1 MTMKKTIAL
10 WITALIVAGCA
21 GSPPPVS
28 PPPESKAASQRAVVP
43 LTPDEREHVLGE
55 MRDFLTALQGVTDG
69 LARDDFGAVAA
80 AARKVG
86 AGSEAGRMP
95 PAIAKKLPP
104 EFRQLARATHDG
116 FDSLATDAVGRR
128 DTRHT
133 LAQTSA
139 LMQRCNACH
148 AAFRFPAGGS
158 P

>member
-1 MTMKKTIAL
+1 MKRLACVVAL
-10 WITALIVAGCA
+10 AFVGCA
-21 GSPPPVS
+21 GSPPPAA
-28 PPPESKAASQRAVVP
+28 PPPESAAGPQRAVVP

-55 MRDFLTALQGVTDG
+55 MRDFLVALQGITDG
-69 LARDDFGAVAA
+69 LARNDFGAVAA

-104 EFRQLARATHDG
+104 EFRQLARATHEG
-116 FDSLATDAVGRR
+116 FDSLAADAANRR
-128 DTRHT
+128 DARQT

-148 AAFRFPAGGS
+148 AAFRFPH
-158 P
+158 

>member
-1 MTMKKTIAL
+1 MKQRIVLGIA
-10 WITALIVAGCA
+10 ALLCAGCA
-21 GSPPPVS
+21 GSPPPAA
-28 PPPESKAASQRAVVP
+28 PPPESKAGPQRFVVP
-43 LTPDEREHVLGE
+43 LTPEERELVLGE
-55 MRDFLTALQGVTDG
+55 MRDFLVALQSVTDA

-86 AGSEAGRMP
+86 AGAEGGRMP

-116 FDSLATDAVGRR
+116 FDSLAADAVARR
-128 DTRHT
+128 DARHT

-148 AAFRFPAGGS
+148 AVYQFPGVHA

>member
-1 MTMKKTIAL
+1 MASSL
-10 WITALIVAGCA
+10 RWSLAGCA
-21 GSPPPVS
+21 ASPPPAS
-28 PPPESKAASQRAVVP
+28 PPPESKAAPQRVVVP

-69 LARDDFGAVAA
+69 LARDDFSAVAA

-104 EFRQLARATHDG
+104 EFRQLAKATHDG
-116 FDSLATDAVGRR
+116 FDVLAADAAARR
-128 DTRHT
+128 DARHT

-148 AAFRFPAGGS
+148 AAFRFPARAS

>member
-1 MTMKKTIAL
+1 MKKPIVLCIA
-10 WITALIVAGCA
+10 ALLLAGCA
-21 GSPPPVS
+21 ASPPPAA
-28 PPPESKAASQRAVVP
+28 PRLEAKAGPQRVVVP

-55 MRDFLTALQGVTDG
+55 MRDFLVALQGVTDA

-86 AGSEAGRMP
+86 AGSEGGRMP

-104 EFRQLARATHDG
+104 EFRQLARATHDQ
-116 FDSLATDAVGRR
+116 FDALAVDAVGRR
-128 DTRHT
+128 DARHT

-148 AAFRFPAGGS
+148 AVFQFPN
-158 P
+158 